1 MSVYRIGTFIVP
13 SLFCMQVRAL
23 MQEKL
28 IGIHANGYIVS
39 LNMFQSQ
46 CLNARIYI
54 SRGFSVLTSIPII
67 VPPLHPVAKSVLAG
81 FLFH

>member
-1 MSVYRIGTFIVP
+1 
-13 SLFCMQVRAL
+13 MQG
-23 MQEKL
+23 KL
-28 IGIHANGYIVS
+28 IGIHASGYIVS

-46 CLNARIYI
+46 RLNVHIYI
-54 SRGFSVLTSIPII
+54 SRGFSVLTSSPII